1 MSSGGGGGGQNTQST
16 VQTVKIPDYLQD
28 ASLKAVQASQDLA
41 SQPYQQYTGQT
52 IAGLTPQQTQAI
64 DIGTANATN
73 PTYGQIAGDAT
84 TKTMNV
90 PGMVDPTFN
99 AAANQALSAAPN
111 AQGYYN
117 VAGGS
122 AANVPG
128 SVAPLYGAAAGTA
141 ASVPGATAPLYG
153 AAAGTAASVPGSVN
167 PIYGAGENQ
176 IASSPGSVAP
186 LYGLAADTAANVPG
200 SVNLLYNMGAG
211 TVASASSPQGLVDN
225 SAAVNPGDIPSWMS
239 PYIDQALAPQL
250 RAIARQGVTT
260 QQGIDRTATGAGA
273 FGDARTGIQSGVND
287 RNVMEATSNAV
298 GTGYQNAYQSA
309 VQAAQTAAAQ
319 RQGLTG
325 QRLTANQ
332 QQTQAGTA
340 LANIAS
346 AQGST
351 ATNVADLL
359 QRIATGQGGLG
370 VSAGQALTQAASAQG
385 ATGTNVA
392 DLLQRIASGMGSTDT
407 NAAQILAQIASSQGA
422 TGISA
427 ADLLRQIGSTQESGQ
442 SNAAQVASQ
451 IAAQT
456 GTTNLAAAQQEGAT
470 AAQQYALQQQQAQD
484 LMGYGKTQQDQTQA
498 SLSQAYQ
505 DFVNQREAPK
515 ENLNLLLAAIQGV
528 PYATTRLTTTPY
540 NATAANLG
548 AITSLLGLG
557 GKLSSP
563 TTA

>member
-1 MSSGGGGGGQNTQST
+1 MSGGGSSGQNTSST

-52 IAGLTPQQTQAI
+52 IAGLTPQQQQAI
-64 DIGTANATN
+64 AQGSANATN
-73 PTYGQIAGDAT
+73 QTYGQLAGDAINRT
-84 TKTMNV
+84 QQV
-90 PGMVDPTFN
+90 PGMVNPTYGAAAGMALNAPGNAAGYYGAAGAGAANAVAGSQPLYN
-99 AAANQALSAAPN
+99 AAAYGAA
-111 AQGYYN
+111 
-117 VAGGS
+117 S
-122 AANVPG
+122 TPG
-128 SVAPLYGAAAGTA
+128 SVAPLYGTA
-141 ASVPGATAPLYG
+141 SDL
-153 AAAGTAASVPGSVN
+153 AASVPGSAN
-167 PIYGAGENQ
+167 
-176 IASSPGSVAP
+176 P
-186 LYGLAADTAANVPG
+186 LYAAGANVVGG
-200 SVNLLYNMGAG
+200 SANA
-211 TVASASSPQGLVDN
+211 QGLVDN
-225 SAAVNPGDIPSWMS
+225 SAAVNPGDIPAWMS
-239 PYIDQALAPQL
+239 PYIDQALQPQL
-250 RAIARQGVTT
+250 RAISRQGVTT

-332 QQTQAGTA
+332 QQQQAGTA

-351 ATNVADLL
+351 TTNAADLL
-359 QRIATGQGGLG
+359 QRIATSQGGLG
-370 VSAGQALTQAASAQG
+370 INASDLLSRIASAQG
-385 ATGTNVA
+385 
-392 DLLQRIASGMGSTDT
+392 S
-407 NAAQILAQIASSQGA
+407 

-427 ADLLRQIGSTQESGQ
+427 ADLLRQIGSTQESGAT
-442 SNAAQVASQ
+442 NAATTASQ
-451 IAAQT
+451 IASQT
-456 GTTNLAAAQQEGAT
+456 GATNLAASQQEGT
-470 AAQQYALQQQQAQD
+470 QAAQDYALQQQQAQD
-484 LMGYGKTQQDQTQA
+484 LMGYGKVQQDQTQA

-528 PYATTRLTTTPY
+528 PYSTTRLTTTPY